1 MRHHLET
8 RRVKVVETRRLKV
21 VENKEVKRSRGSWVA
36 LVSYWRGCVLQV
48 RVGDSKIRIAS
59 EL

>member
-1 MRHHLET
+1 M
-8 RRVKVVETRRLKV
+8 
-21 VENKEVKRSRGSWVA
+21 ENKEVKRSRGSWVA